1 VDRAL
6 IAGEV
11 RRATPLLRAIR
22 ARGELADYV
31 EDLVALPGRLSELT
45 VRLPVIVDPEIARL
59 LAACAAGDWHVADDV
74 ARKLRDRFDTPS
86 ERGRLA
92 RALVRLR
99 DDDVLGDSLAAVA
112 FLDLS
117 RDDCPALIEA
127 ALRHA
132 AAIKAG
138 AARTTSGLL
147 VV

>member
-1 VDRAL
+1 
-6 IAGEV
+6 
-11 RRATPLLRAIR
+11 LLRAIR
-22 ARGELADYV
+22 ARGELAHYL
-31 EDLVALPGRLSELT
+31 EELVALPRRLSELT
-45 VRLPVIVDPEIARL
+45 LRLPVIVDPEIARL
-59 LAACAAGDWHVADDV
+59 LAACEAGNWQGADDV

-99 DDDVLGDSLAAVA
+99 DDGVIDDPLAAVA

-132 AAIKAG
+132 AAVKAG
-138 AARTTSGLL
+138 AARRSSGLL